1 MFVKYHRKYC
11 DKFIPGIT
19 LSSSDIIYFNK
30 YLTDS
35 KLFIGGDRISVS
47 YDKENNLL
55 KIDRDDKGY
64 KISEYKSMTCIKGL
78 SKIMPTGIYYQTET
92 NNIFKKY

>member
-1 MFVKYHRKYC
+1 MFIKYQRKYC
-11 DKFIPGIT
+11 EKNLPGIT

-35 KLFIGGDRISVS
+35 GLFKGGDRISIS
-47 YDKENNLL
+47 YDISKKLF
-55 KIDRDDKGY
+55 KIDKDEKGY
-64 KISEYKSMTCIKGL
+64 KISEYKSMTCIRGL